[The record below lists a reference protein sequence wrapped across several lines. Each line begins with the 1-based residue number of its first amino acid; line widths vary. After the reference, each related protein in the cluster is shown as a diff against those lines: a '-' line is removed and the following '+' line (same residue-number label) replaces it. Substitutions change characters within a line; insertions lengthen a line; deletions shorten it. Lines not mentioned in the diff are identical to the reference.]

1 MQAAASIRPIRCSRA
16 VVLALALCLA
26 ACVQRA
32 PETPAQTAQGIPP
45 APVVTATAQHRLIF
59 VNPRTGQISP
69 YSQVGFQ
76 SFLAAVS
83 PGNPEAIHL
92 RLTGPVSQ
100 KVLMQVRDSVVADGV
115 PRPKIS
121 LVSTGSARKK
131 SRADVAI
138 QVDAVVYKIVPPSC
152 PRPSH
157 TTIGDYENTPSSDYG
172 CAFVSNMDAM
182 IADPR
187 DLVRGEKLGEMDST
201 VTSGAID
208 RLHQDKVKDFLK
220 DNSFTAGG
228 S

>member
-1 MQAAASIRPIRCSRA
+1 MQSSASIRSSRSTRA
-16 VVLALALCLA
+16 FVLALALCVA
-26 ACVQRA
+26 ACAQRA
-32 PETPAQTAQGIPP
+32 PEPAAQAAQGIPP
-45 APVVTATAQHRLIF
+45 TPVVTATTQHRLIF
-59 VNPRTGQISP
+59 VNPKTGQIAP
-69 YSQVGFQ
+69 YSQAGFQ
-76 SFLAAVS
+76 TFLAAVS
-83 PGNPEAIHL
+83 PEAIHL

-100 KVLMQVRDSVVADGV
+100 KILMQVRDSVVAVGV

-121 LVSTGSARKK
+121 LVSTGSARTKA
-131 SRADVAI
+131 RVDVAI
-138 QVDAVVYKIVPPSC
+138 QVDAVVYKIVPPAC

-157 TTIGDYENTPSSDYG
+157 TTLGDNANAPSSDYG
-172 CAFVSNMDAM
+172 CSFVSNMDAM

-208 RLHQDKVKDFLK
+208 RLRQDKVKEFLK